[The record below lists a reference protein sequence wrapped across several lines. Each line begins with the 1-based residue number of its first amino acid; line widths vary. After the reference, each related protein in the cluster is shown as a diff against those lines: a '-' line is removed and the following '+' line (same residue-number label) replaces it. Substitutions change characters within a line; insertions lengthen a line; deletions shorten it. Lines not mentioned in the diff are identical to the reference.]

1 MYVGWGLN
9 YIAIN
14 NLGSF
19 VTVCCCVLLQISLTQ
34 EPVDLKENSTSS
46 KCDESDSDSDYP
58 TNKDGCETSCNT
70 LQSKIDLQPNE
81 VKEVS
86 DTYLKEVPRESH
98 VRDWEAG
105 RLGSMAA
112 RLLKNVRIPLD
123 DTTKDD
129 SELVCTK
136 V

>member
-1 MYVGWGLN
+1 MCW
-9 YIAIN
+9 
-14 NLGSF
+14 
-19 VTVCCCVLLQISLTQ
+19 CVLLQISSTQ

-46 KCDESDSDSDYP
+46 KCDESDSDVDNP

-70 LQSKIDLQPNE
+70 QQSKIDLQPNE

-86 DTYLKEVPRESH
+86 DFDSKEAPRESH

-123 DTTKDD
+123 DVMKDD
-129 SELVCTK
+129 SELVCSK